1 MQRNNI
7 QLQKGMSTYAKT
19 WLNLEKQTLNQRS
32 QLKNMQMAPSL
43 WKGSAVPQKL
53 NIKWQYN
60 PAILLSTYI

>member
-32 QLKNMQMAPSL
+32 QLLKMQMAPSL
-43 WKGSAVPQKL
+43 
-53 NIKWQYN
+53 
-60 PAILLSTYI
+60 